1 VERSRMQELMNDYR
15 KDIEGEILEHLKDMK
30 NEY

>member
-1 VERSRMQELMNDYR
+1 MERSRMQELMNDYR
-15 KDIEGEILEHLKDMK
+15 KDIEREILEHLKDMK